1 MNRTKNKKQHL
12 KDYDDYNNNDDDD
25 DDDDLLN
32 VLYN

>member
-12 KDYDDYNNNDDDD
+12 KDYDDYNNNNDD